1 MGFLNHLLR
10 RVCLQIAC
18 PPACLHTKA
27 YTPFVGPLPPSATL
41 KRRRGRLHRPKFSV
55 ATGSDWCTASVNQVE
70 AVAPSAWVR
79 SPCKGRRMVSLPSDP
94 HSETREEH
102 GGIFGSPASIP
113 YLGPYSCWIFSA
125 RDSEMRGCAFLA
137 YERSVTGPVEV
148 GGYIWRHSGRSLR
161 SERSDIGTNTRASA
175 EHGTSWRIAAGLDL
189 PLPCISE

>member
-1 MGFLNHLLR
+1 M
-10 RVCLQIAC
+10 
-18 PPACLHTKA
+18 PPHQSIHPVRGSAASVRYSKT
-27 YTPFVGPLPPSATL
+27 TEGPPPPSEVFSGNWL
-41 KRRRGRLHRPKFSV
+41 RLVHSV
-55 ATGSDWCTASVNQVE
+55 RESGGSCRSVGLGKIALQGAPYGLASVRPPLRNTRGTWRNLWKPCEYSVSW
-70 AVAPSAWVR
+70 AVF
-79 SPCKGRRMVSLPSDP
+79 LLD
-94 HSETREEH
+94 
-102 GGIFGSPASIP
+102 
-113 YLGPYSCWIFSA
+113 FSA